1 MMRIILLVGAF
12 SASIACASG
21 GKSVAG
27 VRHDS
32 ELIAEQEVTS
42 SNGTTAYEVISR
54 TRPAFLKSRG
64 TLTTRMTTR
73 DHAMVYVNGV
83 QYGDITSLRNITA
96 DQIREIRYYNARD
109 AINKFGTQIGTGVIE
124 ITTK

>member
-1 MMRIILLVGAF
+1 MMRIILLVGAL

-21 GKSVAG
+21 GKTATG

-54 TRPAFLKSRG
+54 TRPAF
-64 TLTTRMTTR
+64 
-73 DHAMVYVNGV
+73 
-83 QYGDITSLRNITA
+83 
-96 DQIREIRYYNARD
+96 YNARD
-109 AINKFGTQIGTGVIE
+109 AINKFGTQIGTGVID
-124 ITTK
+124 ISTK